1 MPVSKEQ
8 GSLTSCAHGGRWS
21 WQGAFIYFV
30 DIGDFLFLQ
39 HLASHSCHSFLP
51 SFLSL
56 FSSANTAFKQRNQKE
71 VLNLQCLLPS
81 GVSCPCCP
89 GQTGAC
95 GIPCTWKGDLKRA
108 GQELDPV
115 QLILTCQGQD
125 SWFVN
130 DWGVSCR
137 NERGREKVG

>member
-1 MPVSKEQ
+1 MEV
-8 GSLTSCAHGGRWS
+8 GGLGRAHP
-21 WQGAFIYFV
+21 FILWILGIF
-30 DIGDFLFLQ
+30 
-39 HLASHSCHSFLP
+39 SFCNTWLLIPAIP

-56 FSSANTAFKQRNQKE
+56 FGSANTAFKQRNQKE

-81 GVSCPCCP
+81 GVSRPCCP
-89 GQTGAC
+89 GQIGAC

-130 DWGVSCR
+130 DWGGEVAEMSEA
-137 NERGREKVG
+137 ERR

>member
-1 MPVSKEQ
+1 MEV
-8 GSLTSCAHGGRWS
+8 GGLGRARS
-21 WQGAFIYFV
+21 FILWILGIFSFCNATL
-30 DIGDFLFLQ
+30 GFSFLP
-39 HLASHSCHSFLP
+39 FLP
-51 SFLSL
+51 SFLPL
-56 FSSANTAFKQRNQKE
+56 FGSANTAFKQRNQKE

-81 GVSCPCCP
+81 GVSRPCCP

-108 GQELDPV
+108 GQELDAV

-137 NERGREKVG
+137 NE